1 MDLQIEPGPLMG
13 AVTAISS
20 KSELHRMLICAAFA
34 DKVSEI
40 TVTGSAYDGQNELPK
55 DIQATIGCLKALGA
69 EIFFSPGRIRVQ
81 PVSGEY
87 TYDEIQLDCGE
98 SGSTFRFLLPVAA
111 AVSGNVSFCGRGRLP
126 ERPITDLADALE
138 AHGVQFSS
146 RRLPFSIK
154 GKPNGGIYEI
164 PGNISSQYL
173 TGLLLMLPLLNEMA
187 EINLTTELVSSPY
200 VDITAQV
207 MEYFAVPVG
216 RSGCIWRLKD
226 NKIYSSPGTLQT
238 GGDWSNMAAFLT
250 ASMLREENSIFC
262 QALCLDSQQGDR
274 RILPLLESFGAE
286 ILNTESGVKSR
297 YSVLHGT
304 TIDIDETPDL
314 LPVLAAAA
322 CAVQGKTSFINAGRL
337 RLKESDRIESVAR
350 MIRDLGGHVE
360 TGEDYLTICGSGSLH
375 GGTVDAAN
383 DHRIVMASAIA
394 ASICDEPVIIRGA
407 EAVEK
412 SYPGFFRDF
421 ESVKGV
427 YHVI

>member
-1 MDLQIEPGPLMG
+1 MDLQIEPGPLTG
-13 AVTAISS
+13 TVTAISS

-34 DKVSEI
+34 DKAAEI
-40 TVTGSAYDGQNELPK
+40 TVTGSAYDGQHELPK
-55 DIQATIGCLKALGA
+55 DIQATIRCLEALGA
-69 EIFFSPGRIRVQ
+69 RFFLNSGRILVQ
-81 PVSGEY
+81 PASGKFIH
-87 TYDEIQLDCGE
+87 DEIQLDCGE

-111 AVSGNVSFCGRGRLP
+111 AVSGNVSFHGSGRLP

-138 AHGVQFSS
+138 AHGVHFSS
-146 RRLPFSIK
+146 RWLPFKIK
-154 GKPNGGIYEI
+154 GIPDGGIYEI

-173 TGLLLMLPLLNEMA
+173 TGLLLMLPLLDGDA
-187 EINLTTELVSSPY
+187 EIKLTTELVSSPY
-200 VDITAQV
+200 IDITSQV
-207 MEYFAVPVG
+207 METFAVPVS
-216 RSGCIWRLKD
+216 RSGSFWRLAGK
-226 NKIYSSPGTLQT
+226 KSYTSPGALQA

-262 QALCLDSQQGDR
+262 QALCMDSRQGDR
-274 RILPLLESFGAE
+274 HILSLLESFGAE
-286 ILNTESGVKSR
+286 IVTAETGVKTR
-297 YSVLHGT
+297 NALLHGT

-322 CAVQGKTSFINAGRL
+322 CAAQGKTSFINAGRL

-350 MIRDLGGHVE
+350 MVSDLGGYVE
-360 TGEDYLTICGSGSLH
+360 TGKDSLTICGCGSLR
-375 GGTVDAAN
+375 GGAVDAAN

-394 ASICDEPVIIRGA
+394 ASICAEPVIIRGA

-412 SYPGFFRDF
+412 SYPSFFRDF